1 MEDFLPYDKE
11 TARAI
16 TRAGKRIL
24 RKIAKE
30 LNIKKYSYA

>member
-11 TARAI
+11 TAKAI
-16 TRAGKRIL
+16 TKAGRRIL
-24 RKIAKE
+24 RKIARE